1 MPEDQAPV
9 MAPRAQRNQDFTNGS
24 HMGKLRPMDSL
35 QLEEGAQ
42 V

>member
-24 HMGKLRPMDSL
+24 HMRPMDSL